1 MLTEHK
7 TYLSYLPKQ
16 LYFTTFILLSAYTAS
31 EYKRENLYCVISAL
45 PPPSQVYRGGE
56 RRDGIII
63 YSSSDLLVA

>member
-16 LYFTTFILLSAYTAS
+16 LYFTFILLSAYTAS

-45 PPPSQVYRGGE
+45 PSPSQVYRGE